1 MTPQELAKILNVLT
15 RVDAMTLTK
24 TATSI
29 KGAVNNVVVE
39 LYKEES
45 INLKLSSV
53 SKICDNV
60 DQVMVHL
67 TKAQELSY
75 NPSGIEDIQNMLQ
88 KFFTGAS
95 AQVQGSIVYIQ
106 GAANLLSFNYKIWM
120 SSTGVVETN
129 SKWDVYNMLVAKGF
143 AENA

>member
-1 MTPQELAKILNVLT
+1 MTPQELARVLNALT

-24 TATSI
+24 MAVSI

-53 SKICDNV
+53 SKTCDNV

-106 GAANLLSFNYKIWM
+106 GASNLLSFNYKTWM

-129 SKWDVYNMLVAKGF
+129 SKWDVYNMLVQRGF

>member
-1 MTPQELAKILNVLT
+1 MTPQELAKILNVMT

-24 TATSI
+24 TAASI
-29 KGAVNNVVVE
+29 KGAVNNVPVE
-39 LYKEES
+39 LYKDES
-45 INLKLSSV
+45 INLKLSTA
-53 SKICDNV
+53 SKVCDNV

-75 NPSGIEDIQNMLQ
+75 NPSGIEDIQSMLA

-106 GAANLLSFNYKIWM
+106 GAANLLSFNYKTWM
-120 SSTGVVETN
+120 SPSGVVETN
-129 SKWDVYNMLVAKGF
+129 SKWDVYNMLIGKGF

>member
-24 TATSI
+24 MAISI
-29 KGAVNNVVVE
+29 KGAVNNVAVE

-53 SKICDNV
+53 SKTCDNV

-106 GAANLLSFNYKIWM
+106 GAANLLSFNYKTWM

>member
-24 TATSI
+24 MAISI
-29 KGAVNNVVVE
+29 KGAVNNVAVE

-53 SKICDNV
+53 SKTCDNV

-95 AQVQGSIVYIQ
+95 AQVQGSIVYIE
-106 GAANLLSFNYKIWM
+106 GAANLLSFIYKTWM